1 MSPDEPPLV
10 GPPPGDDVEVGVGPV
25 VGVAVG
31 VEVPVADEDGDD
43 VDAQVDSAEA
53 RLEVT
58 AALS

>member
-1 MSPDEPPLV
+1 MSPDEPPL
-10 GPPPGDDVEVGVGPV
+10 GEDVEVGVGPA

-31 VEVPVADEDGDD
+31 VAVLVADEDGDD
-43 VDAQVDSAEA
+43 VEAQVDSAAA